1 MVTLTINDQEVQV
14 AEGSTV
20 LEAAQ
25 ILGIRI
31 PTLCY
36 HEALSPYGACDLC
49 LVEVGEGDKAA
60 LRPSCL
66 YPAQEGLV
74 VRTETERVI
83 RTRKIMM
90 ELLLAR
96 CPGSKRIREL
106 AKELGVKRTRIPRK
120 DEDCILCGLCVRACR
135 EIVGIGAISFA
146 HRGNEREAGPPFK
159 AGSSVCIG
167 CGTCA
172 YVCPTGAI
180 KLNEIV
186 DTVSVHSWS
195 TESEKVKCRI
205 CGDYHLEPRFA
216 SELLKR

>member
-1 MVTLTINDQEVQV
+1 MITLTIDGQEVQV
-14 AEGSTV
+14 SEGSTV

-36 HEALSPYGACDLC
+36 HPGLSPYGACGVC
-49 LVEVGEGDKAA
+49 LVEVGEGDGAT
-60 LRPSCL
+60 LRTSCL

-74 VRTETERVI
+74 VQTETERVI

-96 CPGSKRIREL
+96 CPQAKAIREL
-106 AKELGVKRTRIPRK
+106 ARELGVRKTRIPQTT
-120 DEDCILCGLCVRACR
+120 EECILCGLCVRACR
-135 EIVGIGAISFA
+135 EIAGIGAISFV
-146 HRGNEREAGPPFK
+146 HRGNEREVGPPFE

-172 YVCPTGAI
+172 YVCPTGAVR
-180 KLNEIV
+180 LREIV
-186 DTVSVHSWS
+186 DTASVHTWVS
-195 TESEKVKCRI
+195 ESEKVKCRI
-205 CGDYHLEPRFA
+205 CGDYHLEPKFA
-216 SELLKR
+216 SDLLKR